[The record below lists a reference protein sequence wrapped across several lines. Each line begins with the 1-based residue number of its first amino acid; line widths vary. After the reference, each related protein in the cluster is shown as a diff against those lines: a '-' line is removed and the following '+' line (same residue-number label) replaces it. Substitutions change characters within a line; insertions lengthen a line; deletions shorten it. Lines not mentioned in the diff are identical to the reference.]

1 MVKDEPLDSS
11 EEEKIVLEPH
21 EGDWTLDDFEV
32 GRPLGKGKFGN
43 VYLARTKEHHIPV
56 ALKIIFKSQI
66 QQNHVEHQLCREIEI
81 QAHLHH
87 PNILRLYNY
96 FHDEKKI
103 YLILEFA
110 LGGELYKELQSAGR
124 FEEPRVAKYV
134 YQVADA
140 LQYCHEKHV
149 IHRDIKP
156 ENILIDAMGDL
167 KIADFGWSVHS
178 SNNRRT
184 LCGTLD
190 YLPPEMI
197 TNKPHC
203 RQVDFWTVGV
213 LAFEMLVGKPPFEME
228 NSQKTYKLIAKAAF
242 SLPDHVSKGARDLI
256 KKASSPTPSFHF
268 SLFLQLLV
276 VNPKKRLN
284 FEGVM
289 NHPWVVEQRE
299 IERVRALKAKGRT
312 V

>member
-66 QQNHVEHQLCREIEI
+66 EQNKVEHQLCREIEI

-140 LQYCHEKHV
+140 LRYCHEKHV

-213 LAFEMLVGKPPFEME
+213 LAFEMLVGKPPFETE
-228 NSQKTYKLIAKAAF
+228 NSQKTYKLITKADY
-242 SLPDHVSKGARDLI
+242 SLPDH
-256 KKASSPTPSFHF
+256 
-268 SLFLQLLV
+268 LLV

-289 NHPWVVEQRE
+289 KHPWVVEQLE
-299 IERVRALKAKGRT
+299 IERARLLKAKGRT

>member
-66 QQNHVEHQLCREIEI
+66 EQNKVEHQLCREIEI

-96 FHDEKKI
+96 FHDEKEI

-134 YQVADA
+134 YQV
-140 LQYCHEKHV
+140 
-149 IHRDIKP
+149 
-156 ENILIDAMGDL
+156 
-167 KIADFGWSVHS
+167 
-178 SNNRRT
+178 RT

-213 LAFEMLVGKPPFEME
+213 LAFEMLVGKPPFETE
-228 NSQKTYKLIAKAAF
+228 NSQKTYKLITKADF

-256 KKASSPTPSFHF
+256 KKASS
-268 SLFLQLLV
+268 SLFFLHSPLFFQLLV

-289 NHPWVVEQRE
+289 NHPWVVEQLE
-299 IERVRALKAKGRT
+299 VERARLLKAKGRT